1 MQFEVHPAP
10 LKDKQGNNYVCVKP
24 CTFHHRT
31 MDDIDDYCARHFAM
45 RPGEMTRAFSV
56 FRQMSKIWLAWG
68 DRLETPIGT
77 FAPRLGLRTDKTT
90 ADRVHGG
97 DVYLKSIG
105 FESAKDYVEEVDE
118 MTNGYRHTP
127 FPSSLPLPKDEEHL
141 LKALRQAIDVLGG
154 YTTVSAFKMYS
165 RISDYRARQVLD
177 GWCEEPCP
185 KLMRSKI
192 GRTYIYTEV

>member
-1 MQFEVHPAP
+1 
-10 LKDKQGNNYVCVKP
+10 
-24 CTFHHRT
+24 
-31 MDDIDDYCARHFAM
+31 M

-77 FAPRLGLRTDKTT
+77 FASRLGLRTDKTT

-192 GRTYIYTEV
+192 GRTYIYTEI